1 MRIAAGALAAS
12 VVLLVAAGTPAAAQV
27 ADTVRLANGDRLHGS
42 MLGMEAGQLTLRA
55 GAAGTVTVEW
65 SAVVG
70 LASRETFE
78 IELDSGERLTGR
90 LASPSRGQVVVDTE
104 SGPTE
109 PIDLST
115 IVAIAPAAA
124 GPPTRLSGSV
134 ELGLTYAKAANT
146 RTWTLDAEGDHR
158 LGAYETF
165 GRVESWLFARDDAA
179 TTDRHEA
186 SLETRRLFARGWF
199 AFGRLQAQADDEL
212 ELDLRLLVGG
222 GVGRYLLR
230 SDRHRLSVAGG
241 FDYDAEWY
249 DGVED
254 RGDAVEALASL
265 AWDWLPTGGSTEVT
279 LRATTFHALD
289 RERWRLDLDG
299 DLRRRILAGL
309 YLGLHVFDDFDSAP
323 PGDRTRS
330 DLGASLVLGWSF

>member
-1 MRIAAGALAAS
+1 MRLAAGALAAS
-12 VVLLVAAGTPAAAQV
+12 LTVLAAVGTPAAAQV

-42 MLGMEAGQLTLRA
+42 VLGMEAGQLTLRA
-55 GAAGTVTVEW
+55 GAAGTLTIEW

-70 LASRETFE
+70 LTSQETLE

-90 LASPSRGQVVVDTE
+90 LASPAPGQVVVDTE

-109 PIDLST
+109 PMSLST
-115 IVAIAPAAA
+115 IVSITPAAA
-124 GPPTRLSGSV
+124 GPRPRLSGSL

-146 RTWTLDAEGDHR
+146 RTWTLDAEADHR
-158 LGAYETF
+158 LGAYETL
-165 GRVESWLFARDDAA
+165 GRVESWLFAQDDAA
-179 TTDRHEA
+179 TTSRHGA
-186 SLETRRLFARGWF
+186 SLETRRLFERGWF

-230 SDRHRLSVAGG
+230 SDRHRLSVAAGV
-241 FDYDAEWY
+241 DYDAEWY
-249 DGVED
+249 DGVDD
-254 RGDAVEALASL
+254 RGDAAEALASL
-265 AWDWLPTGGSTEVT
+265 AWDWLPTGGSTEVR
-279 LRATTFHALD
+279 LRATTFHSLD
-289 RERWRLDLDG
+289 RDRWRLDLDG

-330 DLGASLVLGWSF
+330 DPGASLVLGWSF